1 MVVKNVCLV
10 LKKKRIHFCR
20 YNYCS
25 NDEEVYKKFLEI
37 GNDLIPRIVKK
48 ATEAEQ
54 TSPDELSILQD
65 ADCFAQFLR
74 FYDGICGWEEG
85 SSTPVLHITWAKH
98 MWTSLSKFFPS
109 ARDNVILLID
119 AREVTTN
126 IDRSSQES
134 RFKEGSE
141 ISRDLNGNTGR
152 SNATTYSDCLNKSLH
167 NNKNNASGLQINK
180 EVAVPGSKHSRMCNE
195 EESFFD
201 EECRIKLTI
210 EELASRFGEDSG
222 SYGTNP
228 EMAALAHACGE
239 SILNPDYFRG
249 GGEPFASATTSSKS
263 LLESTISTS
272 YLNFEGENDIC
283 NLIKNELDNDDPDLL
298 RLELDPLVSSK
309 ETSDIPETDSTTESS
324 PIVASTVVGEKVEL
338 VLQSTKMKA
347 MRDLLSAKKL
357 NANAIKLQL
366 TAQSQVFPKHSH
378 LKSEVAY
385 DRLVKRLRR
394 E

>member
-1 MVVKNVCLV
+1 MHV
-10 LKKKRIHFCR
+10 
-20 YNYCS
+20 
-25 NDEEVYKKFLEI
+25 
-37 GNDLIPRIVKK
+37 
-48 ATEAEQ
+48 
-54 TSPDELSILQD
+54 
-65 ADCFAQFLR
+65 
-74 FYDGICGWEEG
+74 
-85 SSTPVLHITWAKH
+85 
-98 MWTSLSKFFPS
+98 
-109 ARDNVILLID
+109 
-119 AREVTTN
+119 EVTTN
-126 IDRSSQES
+126 IDRSSQDS
-134 RFKEGSE
+134 RFKEGNE
-141 ISRDLNGNTGR
+141 ISRDLNGNTGTK
-152 SNATTYSDCLNKSLH
+152 SNETTYSDRLNKSLH
-167 NNKNNASGLQINK
+167 NNKKNASGLQLDK

-228 EMAALAHACGE
+228 EMAALAHACSE

-249 GGEPFASATTSSKS
+249 GGEPFAPATTSSKG
-263 LLESTISTS
+263 LLESTIATS

-283 NLIKNELDNDDPDLL
+283 SLIKNELDSDDPDLS
-298 RLELDPLVSSK
+298 RLELDPLESSK
-309 ETSDIPETDSTTESS
+309 EASEIPETDSTTESS
-324 PIVASTVVGEKVEL
+324 SIVASTVEKVEL